1 MKNKRWFSAIAL
13 ATVLSVA
20 GFTALPSRA
29 ATDLPYDE
37 SAIPTSQLPKALEA
51 ARQEHKRVL
60 IVFGAN
66 WCPDCRELDKEI
78 HAGGELTHLIDQRYV
93 VLKVDVGHFDK
104 NLEFTHLYGTPIGKG
119 IPSVVV
125 VTPKDEVVYETRA
138 GELANARDMG
148 NDGIYHFFKDLADK
162 PAGY

>member
-1 MKNKRWFSAIAL
+1 MKTNRWLSAL
-13 ATVLSVA
+13 ALTAVLSA
-20 GFTALPSRA
+20 ASLTALPSRA

-37 SAIPTSQLPKALEA
+37 SAVPTAQLQKALDA
-51 ARQEHKRVL
+51 ARQENKRVL

-66 WCPDCRELDKEI
+66 WCPDCRELDKDI
-78 HAGGELTHLIDQRYV
+78 HAGGDLTRLIDQRYV

-104 NLEFTHLYGTPIGKG
+104 NLDFTHLYGTPIGKG

-125 VTPKDEVVYETRA
+125 VTPKNEVVYETRA
-138 GELANARDMG
+138 GELADARDMG
-148 NDGIYHFFKDLADK
+148 NDGIYHFFKDLAEK